1 MNIASWMVLF
11 EVIHEKPMIFVLIY
25 NILSYQQTSYEWISY
40 LTVKG
45 GAALTLNV
53 STKRNGLRL

>member
-1 MNIASWMVLF
+1 MVLF